1 MISLLIFVCEPP
13 LLQYGDLQNSDDL
26 ASLHSELKKYM
37 LRRMKED
44 VESSLKAKQETIVEV
59 ESMAVQKQYYRGIYQ
74 ADTK

>member
-1 MISLLIFVCEPP
+1 
-13 LLQYGDLQNSDDL
+13 
-26 ASLHSELKKYM
+26 
-37 LRRMKED
+37 MKAD